1 MSKGIGNYI
10 AAFHY
15 FDKTL
20 NVLFATIVVI
30 TTGIIKKYL
39 KQHEIKKKHNMLTL
53 SRSRLNSVESTISKV
68 IKLAMNILR

>member
-20 NVLFATIVVI
+20 NVLFATTVVI
-30 TTGIIKKYL
+30 TTGIIKKY
-39 KQHEIKKKHNMLTL
+39 
-53 SRSRLNSVESTISKV
+53 
-68 IKLAMNILR
+68 